1 MYAQGNRG
9 GGGSSY
15 APARNFTICRSPPPR
30 KLRQRTFDSS
40 MPIPPGGL
48 RGVLGLVPSPGTQ
61 RRDGGAESGCEAD
74 SDKQDEIGQFG
85 LS

>member
-1 MYAQGNRG
+1 MDCACRF
-9 GGGSSY
+9 SSEAAVAY
-15 APARNFTICRSPPPR
+15 SRSR
-30 KLRQRTFDSS
+30 R
-40 MPIPPGGL
+40 L

-61 RRDGGAESGCEAD
+61 RRDGGAESDCEAD